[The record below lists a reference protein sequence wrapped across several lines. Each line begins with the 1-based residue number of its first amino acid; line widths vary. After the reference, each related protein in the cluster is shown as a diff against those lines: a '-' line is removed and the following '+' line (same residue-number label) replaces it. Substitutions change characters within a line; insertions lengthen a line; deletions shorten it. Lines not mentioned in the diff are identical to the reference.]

1 MLVQAVL
8 QAHAQAAAVTAEAVP
23 AVAAVASA
31 VPAQAV
37 QADLAVAQAVAAA
50 VSLVDPEADP
60 VALPDAV
67 ALVALV
73 AQGAV
78 DNVHRSVGHVV
89 VVGTWT
95 SLSRPR

>member
-8 QAHAQAAAVTAEAVP
+8 QAHAQAAADTAEAVP

-31 VPAQAV
+31 VAAQAV
-37 QADLAVAQAVAAA
+37 QADLAVAQAAAA

-73 AQGAV
+73 AQDAV